1 MDIST
6 INYYENCL
14 PVMAENC
21 SQREQAAVDAEREVD
36 DMKMA
41 EYMEE
46 HIGEI
51 YEGYI
56 SGVTN
61 FGFFVE
67 LPNMIEG
74 LVHINTLEGDYYNY
88 LPELMALIGERHKK
102 IYRLGNKVRVKV
114 VGASKESKTIDFI
127 LLEDDQNG
135 NQKPQSKI

>member
-14 PVMAENC
+14 PGMAENC

-102 IYRLGNKVRVKV
+102 Y
-114 VGASKESKTIDFI
+114 ID
-127 LLEDDQNG
+127 LET
-135 NQKPQSKI
+135 K